1 MNRDKHM
8 KSLETKYVQEKAL
21 DKGFQASWLD
31 IAFSLMWFEEHYGV
45 NPKASVLTQ
54 EAVTDFFT
62 WMKRDLGYSAKTQ
75 LSIATALRDFLRFAY
90 EQGYLGHDLTECIP
104 VINA

>member
-21 DKGFQASWLD
+21 SEDFQASWQHITFAL
-31 IAFSLMWFEEHYGV
+31 IWFEEHYGI
-45 NPKASVLTQ
+45 NPKVSVLTQ
-54 EAVTDFFT
+54 GAITDFFS
-62 WMKRDLGYSAKTQ
+62 WIKRDLGYSARTQ
-75 LSIATALRDFLRFAY
+75 LSISTALHDFLRFAH